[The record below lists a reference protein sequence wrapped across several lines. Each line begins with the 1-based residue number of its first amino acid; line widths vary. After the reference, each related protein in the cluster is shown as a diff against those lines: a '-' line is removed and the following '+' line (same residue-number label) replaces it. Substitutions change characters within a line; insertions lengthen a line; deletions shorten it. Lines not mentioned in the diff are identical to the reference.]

1 MVQFMLPEEITAR
14 QGHRVHRYVEMIVK
28 RCNPFFVTLVG
39 MERGKTESF
48 TMRRVD
54 LNYDN
59 DREILIIELSAV

>member
-1 MVQFMLPEEITAR
+1 
-14 QGHRVHRYVEMIVK
+14 MIVK